1 LKDEENIETTFKKS
15 PERTFQLVKTE
26 IEVDELETVQETVEI
41 PDSKS
46 LLTTKDDL

>member
-1 LKDEENIETTFKKS
+1 LKDEENIEATFKKS
-15 PERTFQLVKTE
+15 PDRSFKLVKTE
-26 IEVDELETVQETVEI
+26 IEVEEQEQVLETGET